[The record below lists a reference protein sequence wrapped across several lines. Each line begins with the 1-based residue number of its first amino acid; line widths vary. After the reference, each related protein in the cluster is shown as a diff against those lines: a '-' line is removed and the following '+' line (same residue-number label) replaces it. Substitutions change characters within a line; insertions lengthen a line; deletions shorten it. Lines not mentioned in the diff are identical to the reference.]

1 MLPVDHA
8 VNHLLLSEPHLG
20 DEAKVVHRHHPVIVD
35 DEGSSVRNV
44 FKTEPFLAMINLDN
58 NDG

>member
-35 DEGSSVRNV
+35 DEGSAVRNV
-44 FKTEPFLAMINLDN
+44 FKTEPFLAMINL
-58 NDG
+58 GT

>member
-1 MLPVDHA
+1 MLMPPVYHA

-35 DEGSSVRNV
+35 DECSAVRNV
-44 FKTEPFLAMINLDN
+44 FKTEPFLAMINLCR
-58 NDG
+58 